1 MTPLPPPTT
10 PFDLINA
17 LWPAVAACAVIFIIY
32 ASRELYTAFTLTH
45 EQQVK
50 VEAQRLMLRF
60 CKNPTQKRFEA
71 VWCFI
76 EDNDVWVS
84 ELDQGLVKR
93 FNSTAGEKDL
103 LG

>member
-1 MTPLPPPTT
+1 MTPSPTT
-10 PFDLINA
+10 PPFDIINA

-32 ASRELYTAFTLTH
+32 ASRELYTVFTLTH

-50 VEAQRLMLRF
+50 TEAQRLMLRF

-71 VWCFI
+71 AWCFI

-84 ELDQGLVKR
+84 ELDQGLVER
-93 FNSTAGEKDL
+93 FHNTAGETWL
-103 LG
+103 R

>member
-1 MTPLPPPTT
+1 MTPSPTT
-10 PFDLINA
+10 PPFDLINA

-32 ASRELYTAFTLTH
+32 ASRKLYTVFTMTH

-71 VWCFI
+71 AWCYI
-76 EDNDVWVS
+76 EENDVWVS
-84 ELDQGLVKR
+84 ELDQKLVKR
-93 FNSTAGEKDL
+93 FNSTAGETHL

>member
-1 MTPLPPPTT
+1 MSTTPPTP
-10 PFDLINA
+10 PFDPLTT

-32 ASRELYTAFTLTH
+32 ASRELYTAFTQTH

-71 VWCFI
+71 AWRYI
-76 EDNDVWVS
+76 EENDVWVS
-84 ELDQGLVKR
+84 ELDQGIVKR
-93 FNSTAGEKDL
+93 FNSIAGEKEL

>member
-1 MTPLPPPTT
+1 MTPALSPAP

-32 ASRELYTAFTLTH
+32 ASRELYTVFTMTH

-71 VWCFI
+71 AWCYI
-76 EDNDVWVS
+76 EENDVWVS
-84 ELDQGLVKR
+84 ELDQKLVKR
-93 FNSTAGEKDL
+93 FHNTAVETWL
-103 LG
+103 R